1 MMMQKLNA
9 RIVSLLLILVF
20 LQKLGLELWLHNLL
34 HETTPIHA
42 VASGNKGKPVVAH
55 QAFQCSCLEDAL
67 MPFTETD
74 PFVAVSTPQQLI
86 AVFLTSYS
94 FHSAADREYSSL
106 RGPPATSPLS

>member
-1 MMMQKLNA
+1 MMMQKINA

-34 HETTPIHA
+34 HETTTIHA
-42 VASGNKGKPVVAH
+42 VASGDKGKPVVAH
-55 QAFQCSCLEDAL
+55 QAFQCSCLEDVL

-74 PFVAVSTPQQLI
+74 RFVAVPTPKQLI
-86 AVFLTSYS
+86 AVFVNSYS

-106 RGPPATSPLS
+106 RGPPAASPLC

>member
-42 VASGNKGKPVVAH
+42 VASGDKSKPAVAH

-67 MPFTETD
+67 MPFTETN
-74 PFVAVSTPQQLI
+74 PFVAVSAPQQLI

-94 FHSAADREYSSL
+94 FHSAADREYSAL
-106 RGPPATSPLS
+106 RGPPATSRLS